1 MRELIRVTRGNF
13 RILDRILAQI
23 ERIMKIN
30 HLSSINKDVID
41 TAKSILV
48 IGK

>member
-1 MRELIRVTRGNF
+1 MLT
-13 RILDRILAQI
+13 QI
-23 ERIMKIN
+23 EQIMKIN
-30 HLSSINKDVID
+30 HLSSINKGVID